1 MVARARSPVASALGI
16 ALRDFAAGS
25 SKVLK
30 IGFLAP
36 LTGPL
41 KAWSAP
47 GLDGCRIWV
56 DLVNA
61 GGGIKVGTRRY
72 LVELVPF
79 DTMYQPERAFQGAK
93 KLILEDGVKLLLV
106 NGGNDLTTEVRR
118 LISDNRML
126 VAGLLP
132 SDLSPDTPTL
142 VAPSEVHP
150 IYNVTGVDWLKR
162 TKPHLRTAAMCAQN
176 DLFGLPSI
184 ATYRAAF
191 EAAGIELIAE
201 RVFDPET
208 SDFGPIVDELMAGKP
223 DILCWDTAYEPF
235 VHELTVEAFKRGFKG
250 QLLSCTCDNY
260 AELIRRTSPE
270 FMEGFVF
277 QFPDFDDPR
286 LNDAQMN
293 FEAPN
298 AFYEEFCR
306 RFPGTWSAVSWEYA
320 STLELWKS
328 AVQRA
333 RSFEPLSVLA
343 LMKIGGIGPHAFGE
357 AVWWGK
363 DLFGID
369 NALVGDWP
377 VVAIVDGRA
386 RIQEFGSIID
396 WWSEHRP
403 ILIKHMRAM
412 ELMWDQREH
421 LARPGQD
428 NGAATRGMQGRVPQ
442 DS

>member
-1 MVARARSPVASALGI
+1 MVARAKSPVASALGV
-16 ALRDFAAGS
+16 ALRDFALGAT
-25 SKVLK
+25 KVLK

-41 KAWSAP
+41 KAWAAP
-47 GLDGCRIWV
+47 GLDGCQIWV
-56 DLVNA
+56 DRVNA
-61 GGGIKVGTRRY
+61 AGGVKVGSRRY
-72 LVELVPF
+72 LVELVAY

-93 KLILEDGVKLLLV
+93 KLILEDGVKLIMMS
-106 NGGNDLTTEVRR
+106 GGNDLSFDVRR
-118 LISDNRML
+118 LIRQHRML
-126 VAGLLP
+126 VAILLP
-132 SDLSPDTPTL
+132 SDLSPDTPTI

-150 IYNVTGVDWLKR
+150 IYNVTGVDWLR
-162 TKPHLRTAAMCAQN
+162 RNKPHLKTAAMCAQR

-191 EAAGIELIAE
+191 EAAGIELVAE
-201 RVFDPET
+201 HLFDPAT
-208 SDFGPIVDELMAGKP
+208 SDFGPIVDELLAADP

-235 VHELTVEAFKRGFKG
+235 VHALTIEAHNKGFKG

-260 AELIRRTSPE
+260 AELVRRTSPE

-277 QFPDFDDPR
+277 QFPDFDDPG
-286 LNDAQMN
+286 LNDPRVN

-298 AFYEEFCR
+298 TFYEEFCR
-306 RFPGTWSAVSWEYA
+306 RYPGTWSAVSWEYA

-333 RSFEPLSVLA
+333 RTFEPFSVLA
-343 LMKIGGIGPHAFGE
+343 MMKVGGIGPHAFGE

-377 VVAIVDGRA
+377 VVTIVDGRA
-386 RIQEFGSIID
+386 RIQEYGSIVG
-396 WWSEHRP
+396 WWNEHKSV
-403 ILIKHMRAM
+403 LIKHMR
-412 ELMWDQREH
+412 ELGLMWDQRE
-421 LARPGQD
+421 QV
-428 NGAATRGMQGRVPQ
+428 AA
-442 DS
+442 SS

>member
-1 MVARARSPVASALGI
+1 MVANSKSPVTNALSV
-16 ALRDFAAGS
+16 AMRNFAVES
-25 SKVLK
+25 REVLK
-30 IGFLAP
+30 VGFLAP

-56 DLVNA
+56 DAVNA
-61 GGGIKVGTRRY
+61 AGGVRVANRRY
-72 LVELVPF
+72 LIELVSF
-79 DTMYQPERAFQGAK
+79 DTMYDPALALAGAK
-93 KLILEDGVKLLLV
+93 KLIQDDGVKLLLV
-106 NGGNDLTTEVRR
+106 NGGNDLTPEVRS
-118 LISDNRML
+118 LIKRHRML
-126 VAGLLP
+126 VGGLLP

-162 TKPHLRTAAMCAQN
+162 HKPHLKTAAMCAQR

-191 EAAGIELIAE
+191 EAAGIELVAE
-201 RVFDPET
+201 RLFDPET
-208 SDFGPIVDELMAGKP
+208 RDFGEIVEALMADEP

-235 VHELTVEAFKRGFKG
+235 VHELTVEAYKRGFKG

-260 AELIRRTSPE
+260 GDLIARTSPE

-277 QFPDFDDPR
+277 QFPDFDDAR
-286 LNDAQMN
+286 LNDASVN
-293 FEAPN
+293 FQNAN

-328 AVQRA
+328 AVQQA
-333 RSFEPLSVLA
+333 RTVEPFSVLA
-343 LMKIGGIGPHAFGE
+343 MMKLGGVGHHAFGE
-357 AVWWGK
+357 AVWWGR

-377 VVAIVDGRA
+377 VVTIEGGRA
-386 RIQEFGSIID
+386 RIQEFCSIIA
-396 WWSEHRP
+396 WWDRHKDV
-403 ILIKHMRAM
+403 LIKHMRAL
-412 ELMWDQREH
+412 ELMWDQRQH
-421 LARPGQD
+421 
-428 NGAATRGMQGRVPQ
+428 AAAVATETAPSAQ

>member
-1 MVARARSPVASALGI
+1 MVARTKSPVASALGV
-16 ALRDFAAGS
+16 ALRNFGLES

-47 GLDGCRIWV
+47 GLNGCQIWV
-56 DLVNA
+56 DAVNA
-61 GGGIKVGTRRY
+61 AGGIKVGSRRY
-72 LVELVPF
+72 LVELVPY
-79 DTMYQPERAFQGAK
+79 DTMYQPERAYAGAK
-93 KLILEDGVKLLLV
+93 KLILEDGVKLILM
-106 NGGNDLTTEVRR
+106 NGGNDLTREVREI
-118 LISDNRML
+118 ISSHRML

-142 VAPSEVHP
+142 LAPSEVHP
-150 IYNVTGVDWLKR
+150 IYNVTGVEWLKR
-162 TKPHLRTAAMCAQN
+162 NKPHLKTAAMCGQK

-191 EAAGIELIAE
+191 EAAGIELVAE
-201 RVFDPET
+201 RLFEPDT
-208 SDFGPIVDELMAGKP
+208 TDFGAIVDELMAGNP

-235 VHELTVEAFKRGFKG
+235 VHELTIEAYKRGFKG

-260 AELIRRTSPE
+260 QELIRRTSPE

-286 LNDAQMN
+286 LSDPRVNFQDAN
-293 FEAPN
+293 T
-298 AFYEEFCR
+298 FYEEFCR

-333 RSFEPLSVLA
+333 RTFEPFSVLTF
-343 LMKIGGIGPHAFGE
+343 MKVGGIGPHAFGE
-357 AVWWGK
+357 ATWWGK
-363 DLFGID
+363 ELFGID

-377 VVAIVDGRA
+377 VVTIVDGRA
-386 RIQEFGSIID
+386 RIQEFGSITA
-396 WWSEHRP
+396 WWSANRP
-403 ILIKHMRAM
+403 TLIKHMRALD
-412 ELMWDQREH
+412 LMWDQREH
-421 LARPGQD
+421 LA
-428 NGAATRGMQGRVPQ
+428 AST
-442 DS
+442 

>member
-1 MVARARSPVASALGI
+1 MVARAKSPVASALGV
-16 ALRDFAAGS
+16 ALRDFALGAT
-25 SKVLK
+25 KVLK

-41 KAWSAP
+41 KAWAAP
-47 GLDGCRIWV
+47 GLDGCQIWV
-56 DLVNA
+56 DRVNA
-61 GGGIKVGTRRY
+61 AGGVKVGSRRY
-72 LVELVPF
+72 LVELVAY

-93 KLILEDGVKLLLV
+93 KLILEDGVKLIMMS
-106 NGGNDLTTEVRR
+106 GGNDLSFDVRR
-118 LISDNRML
+118 LIRQHRML
-126 VAGLLP
+126 VAILLP
-132 SDLSPDTPTL
+132 SDLSPDTPTV

-150 IYNVTGVDWLKR
+150 IYNVTGVDWLR
-162 TKPHLRTAAMCAQN
+162 RNKPHLKTAAMCAQR

-191 EAAGIELIAE
+191 EAAGIELVAE
-201 RVFDPET
+201 HLFDPAT
-208 SDFGPIVDELMAGKP
+208 SDFGPIVDELLAADP

-235 VHELTVEAFKRGFKG
+235 VHALTIEAHNKGFKG

-260 AELIRRTSPE
+260 AELVRRTSPE

-277 QFPDFDDPR
+277 QFPDFDDPG
-286 LNDAQMN
+286 LNDPRVN

-298 AFYEEFCR
+298 TFYEEFCR
-306 RFPGTWSAVSWEYA
+306 RYPGTWSAVSWEYA

-333 RSFEPLSVLA
+333 RTFEPFSVLA
-343 LMKIGGIGPHAFGE
+343 MMKVGGIGPHAFGE

-377 VVAIVDGRA
+377 VVTIVDGRA
-386 RIQEFGSIID
+386 RIQEYGSIVG
-396 WWSEHRP
+396 WWNEHKSV
-403 ILIKHMRAM
+403 LIKHMR
-412 ELMWDQREH
+412 ELGLMWDQRE
-421 LARPGQD
+421 QV
-428 NGAATRGMQGRVPQ
+428 AA
-442 DS
+442 SS

>member
-1 MVARARSPVASALGI
+1 MVARAKSPVASALGI

-72 LVELVPF
+72 LVELIPF

-162 TKPHLRTAAMCAQN
+162 TKPHLKTAAMCAQN

-208 SDFGPIVDELMAGKP
+208 SDFRADRRRADGRQPRHPVLGYRLRAVRARADGRGLQERLQGPASVLHLRQLRGADPPHEPRVHGGLRIPVPRFRRSSLERRPDELRGPERLLRGVLPALSRHLERGVLG
-223 DILCWDTAYEPF
+223 IR
-235 VHELTVEAFKRGFKG
+235 VHVRA
-250 QLLSCTCDNY
+250 
-260 AELIRRTSPE
+260 
-270 FMEGFVF
+270 
-277 QFPDFDDPR
+277 
-286 LNDAQMN
+286 
-293 FEAPN
+293 
-298 AFYEEFCR
+298 
-306 RFPGTWSAVSWEYA
+306 
-320 STLELWKS
+320 LE
-328 AVQRA
+328 VG
-333 RSFEPLSVLA
+333 RS
-343 LMKIGGIGPHAFGE
+343 
-357 AVWWGK
+357 
-363 DLFGID
+363 
-369 NALVGDWP
+369 
-377 VVAIVDGRA
+377 
-386 RIQEFGSIID
+386 
-396 WWSEHRP
+396 
-403 ILIKHMRAM
+403 
-412 ELMWDQREH
+412 
-421 LARPGQD
+421 ARPLVR
-428 NGAATRGMQGRVPQ
+428 APLRSRPP
-442 DS
+442 

>member
-1 MVARARSPVASALGI
+1 MVARTKSPVGAALGV
-16 ALRDFAAGS
+16 ALRDFALGS

-30 IGFLAP
+30 VGFLAP

-41 KAWSAP
+41 KSWAAP
-47 GLDGCRIWV
+47 GLNGCKIWI
-56 DLVNA
+56 DRVNA
-61 GGGIKVGTRRY
+61 AGGAKVGPRKY
-72 LVELVPF
+72 LVELVEY
-79 DTMYQPERAFQGAK
+79 DTKYQPELALRGAR
-93 KLILEDGVKLLLV
+93 KLILEDGVKLILMIGGDDFTREVRSLV
-106 NGGNDLTTEVRR
+106 NQH
-118 LISDNRML
+118 RML
-126 VAGLLP
+126 VATLLP
-132 SDLSPDTPTL
+132 SDLSPDAPTL
-142 VAPSEVHP
+142 VAPSEAHP
-150 IYNVTGVDWLKR
+150 IYNVTGVDWLRR
-162 TKPHLRTAAMCAQN
+162 TKPHLKTAAMCAQR
-176 DLFGLPSI
+176 DLLGLPSI

-191 EAAGIELIAE
+191 EAAGIDLISE

-208 SDFGPIVDELMAGKP
+208 SDFGPIVDELMAAGP

-235 VHELTVEAFKRGFKG
+235 VHALTVEAYKRGFKG

-260 AELIRRTSPE
+260 PELIRRTSAE

-286 LNDAQMN
+286 LNDAQVN
-293 FEAPN
+293 FEEPN

-333 RSFEPLSVLA
+333 RTSEPLSVLA
-343 LMKIGGIGPHAFGE
+343 LMKVGGVGQHAFGE
-357 AVWWGK
+357 AMWWGK

-369 NALVGDWP
+369 NALVGEWP
-377 VVAIVDGRA
+377 VVTIVDGKA

-396 WWSEHRP
+396 WWTAHKP
-403 ILIKHMRAM
+403 TLVKHMRALD
-412 ELMWDQREH
+412 LMWDQREH
-421 LARPGQD
+421 QALHD
-428 NGAATRGMQGRVPQ
+428 AAITMHAPH

>member
-1 MVARARSPVASALGI
+1 MVARAKSPVASALGI
-16 ALRDFAAGS
+16 ALRNFGLES

-41 KAWSAP
+41 KSWAAP
-47 GLDGCRIWV
+47 GLNGSTIWIDRI
-56 DLVNA
+56 NAA
-61 GGGIKVGTRRY
+61 GGVKVGSRRY
-72 LVELVPF
+72 MLELVQY
-79 DTMYQPERAFQGAK
+79 DTMYQPELALKGAR
-93 KLILEDGVKLLLV
+93 KLILEDGVKLILMI
-106 NGGNDLTTEVRR
+106 GGNDFTPEVRS
-118 LISDNRML
+118 LVSQHRML
-126 VAGLLP
+126 VATLLP
-132 SDLSPDTPTL
+132 SDLSPDAPTL

-150 IYNVTGVDWLKR
+150 IYNVTGVDWLR
-162 TKPHLRTAAMCAQN
+162 RNKPHLKTAAMCAQR
-176 DLFGLPSI
+176 DMLGLPSI

-191 EAAGIELIAE
+191 EAAGMELIAE
-201 RVFDPET
+201 RLFEPET
-208 SDFGPIVDELMAGKP
+208 SDFGPIVDELMAGSP

-235 VHELTVEAFKRGFKG
+235 VHALTIEAYKRGFKG

-286 LNDAQMN
+286 LNDPQIN
-293 FEAPN
+293 FAEPN

-333 RSFEPLSVLA
+333 RTFEPFSVLA
-343 LMKIGGIGPHAFGE
+343 LMKVGGVGQHAFGE
-357 AVWWGK
+357 AMWWGK

-377 VVAIVDGRA
+377 VVTIVDGRA
-386 RIQEFGSIID
+386 RIQEFGSITQ
-396 WWSEHRP
+396 WWSEHKP
-403 ILIKHMRAM
+403 VLLKHMRALD
-412 ELMWDQREH
+412 LMWDQREH
-421 LARPGQD
+421 LA
-428 NGAATRGMQGRVPQ
+428 A
-442 DS
+442 SS

>member
-1 MVARARSPVASALGI
+1 MVARAKSPVASALGV
-16 ALRDFAAGS
+16 ALRDFALGS

-56 DLVNA
+56 DRVNA
-61 GGGIKVGTRRY
+61 AGGVKVGSRKY

-93 KLILEDGVKLLLV
+93 KLILEDGVKLVLV
-106 NGGNDLTTEVRR
+106 NGGNDLTREVRD
-118 LISDNRML
+118 LISRHRML

-162 TKPHLRTAAMCAQN
+162 NKPHLKTAAMCAQR

-191 EAAGIELIAE
+191 EAAGIQLVAE
-201 RVFDPET
+201 RIFDPET
-208 SDFGPIVDELMAGKP
+208 TDFAPIVEELMAGGP

-235 VHELTVEAFKRGFKG
+235 VHALTIEAYKRGFKG

-260 AELIRRTSPE
+260 QELIRRTSPE

-286 LNDAQMN
+286 LNDARVN
-293 FEAPN
+293 FKNPN
-298 AFYEEFCR
+298 GFYEEFLSR
-306 RFPGTWSAVSWEYA
+306 YPGTWSAVSWEYA

-333 RSFEPLSVLA
+333 RTFEPFSVLA
-343 LMKIGGIGPHAFGE
+343 LMKVGGIGQHAFGE
-357 AVWWGK
+357 AVWWGE

-377 VVAIVDGRA
+377 VVTIVDGRA
-386 RIQEFGSIID
+386 RIQEFCSIID
-396 WWSEHRP
+396 WWTVHKPTLVR
-403 ILIKHMRAM
+403 HMRALD
-412 ELMWDQREH
+412 LMWDQREH
-421 LARPGQD
+421 LA
-428 NGAATRGMQGRVPQ
+428 AW
-442 DS
+442 S

>member
-1 MVARARSPVASALGI
+1 MVARARSPVASALGV
-16 ALRDFAAGS
+16 ALRDFALGA
-25 SKVLK
+25 SKDLK

-56 DLVNA
+56 DRVNA
-61 GGGIKVGTRRY
+61 AGGVKVGSRKY
-72 LVELVPF
+72 LVQLVPF

-93 KLILEDGVKLLLV
+93 KLILEDGVKLILM
-106 NGGNDLTTEVRR
+106 NGGNDLTEDVRK
-118 LISDNRML
+118 LISQHRML

-162 TKPHLRTAAMCAQN
+162 NKPHLKTAAMCAQN

-191 EAAGIELIAE
+191 EAAGIELVAE
-201 RVFDPET
+201 RVFEPDT
-208 SDFGPIVDELMAGKP
+208 SDFGPIVEELLAGGP

-235 VHELTVEAFKRGFKG
+235 VHALTVEAFKRGFKG

-260 AELIRRTSPE
+260 QELIRRTSPE

-286 LNDAQMN
+286 LNDAQVN
-293 FEAPN
+293 FENPN
-298 AFYEEFCR
+298 DFYEEFCR

-333 RSFEPLSVLA
+333 RTFEPLSVLA
-343 LMKIGGIGPHAFGE
+343 FMKVGGIGQHAFGE
-357 AVWWGK
+357 AAWWGK
-363 DLFGID
+363 DLFGVD

-377 VVAIVDGRA
+377 VVTIVEGRA
-386 RIQEFGSIID
+386 RIQEYCSILD
-396 WWSEHRP
+396 WWVEHKD
-403 ILIKHMRAM
+403 LLVKHMRAL
-412 ELMWDQREH
+412 ELMLDQREK
-421 LARPGQD
+421 LA
-428 NGAATRGMQGRVPQ
+428 AW
-442 DS
+442 S